1 MKKGKYA
8 KRTPFVKTLAV
19 AMVLVTLI
27 GCAIGGT
34 LAWLTAETQ
43 QVVNTFTVGNIK
55 IDLKETD
62 SKQDTDNNEDTNSY
76 KMIPGWTI
84 TKDPVATVLA
94 NSEDCYLFVKVIES
108 TNAKF
113 SDYMSYDI
121 AEGWE
126 KVPVVDD
133 EGNDVIVDGK
143 AVYEDG
149 VYYRVVKTNTSN
161 QPFGVIKNNTVSVRD
176 AVTETMMEALDGI
189 DAEGKD
195 NTDAAKAEID
205 ARPTLTFQAYAVQL
219 YKNNT
224 EKFEPAEAWAK
235 VAPPASNP

>member
-55 IDLKETD
+55 IELDETNTD
-62 SKQDTDNNEDTNSY
+62 GGEGAPERDTENSY

-94 NSEDCYLFVKVIES
+94 NSEDCYLFVELVEDKGVV
-108 TNAKF
+108 TYKNAAGENVTTKW
-113 SDYMSYDI
+113 SDFLTYRI
-121 AEGWE
+121 ADGWTL
-126 KVPVVDD
+126 
-133 EGNDVIVDGK
+133 VDG
-143 AVYEDG
+143 ETN
-149 VYYRVVKTNTSN
+149 VYYRKVTTNTAD
-161 QPFGVIKNNTVSVRD
+161 QPFDVIKDHTVNVKD
-176 AVTETMMEALDGI
+176 TVTEEMMEALGADTYP
-189 DAEGKD
+189 KL
-195 NTDAAKAEID
+195 NVT
-205 ARPTLTFQAYAVQL
+205 AYAVQL

>member
-8 KRTPFVKTLAV
+8 KKKTSFVKTLAV

-55 IDLKETD
+55 IKLDETNTD
-62 SKQDTDNNEDTNSY
+62 GGEGAPERDTENSY

-94 NSEDCYLFVKVIES
+94 NSEDCYLFVELVEDKGVVTYKNAAGQDVTTKWSDFLTYAIADGWTLVEGE
-108 TNAKF
+108 TN
-113 SDYMSYDI
+113 
-121 AEGWE
+121 
-126 KVPVVDD
+126 
-133 EGNDVIVDGK
+133 
-143 AVYEDG
+143 
-149 VYYRVVKTNTSN
+149 VYYREVTTSTSN
-161 QPFGVIKNNTVSVRD
+161 QSFNVIKDNKVNVLTT
-176 AVTETMMEALDGI
+176 VTEEMME
-189 DAEGKD
+189 
-195 NTDAAKAEID
+195 
-205 ARPTLTFQAYAVQL
+205 TLTEATYPKLNVTAYAVQL

-224 EKFEPAEAWAK
+224 EKFGAAAAWAEVK
-235 VAPPASNP
+235 D

>member
-34 LAWLTAETQ
+34 LAWLTDETQ
-43 QVVNTFTVGNIK
+43 EVVNTFTVGNIK
-55 IDLKETD
+55 IKLDETNVD
-62 SKQDTDNNEDTNSY
+62 DKVTGVIRDTENSY

-94 NSEDCYLFVKVIES
+94 GSEDCYLFVKVTES

-113 SDYMSYDI
+113 SDYMTYEI
-121 AEGWE
+121 AKGWK
-126 KVPVVDD
+126 KVPKVDAD
-133 EGNDVIVDGK
+133 GNEVMADGK
-143 AVYEDG
+143 TVYEDG
-149 VYYRVVKTNTSN
+149 VYYREVTTSTKN
-161 QPFGVIKNNTVSVRD
+161 QPFDVIEGNTVNVLST
-176 AVTETMMEALDGI
+176 VTEEMMEALTADTYP
-189 DAEGKD
+189 KL
-195 NTDAAKAEID
+195 NVT
-205 ARPTLTFQAYAVQL
+205 AYAVQL

-224 EKFEPAEAWAK
+224 EKFGAAAAWAEVK
-235 VAPPASNP
+235 D

>member
-55 IDLKETD
+55 IELDETNTD
-62 SKQDTDNNEDTNSY
+62 GGEGAPERDTENSY

-161 QPFGVIKNNTVSVRD
+161 QPFDVIEGNTVNVLST
-176 AVTETMMEALDGI
+176 VTEEMMEALTADTYP
-189 DAEGKD
+189 KL
-195 NTDAAKAEID
+195 NVT
-205 ARPTLTFQAYAVQL
+205 AYAVQL

>member
-55 IDLKETD
+55 IDLEESD

-113 SDYMSYDI
+113 SDYMTYKI
-121 AEGWE
+121 AEGWN
-126 KVPVVDD
+126 KVPKVDA
-133 EGNDVIVDGK
+133 EGNAVMADGK
-143 AVYEDG
+143 PVYEDG
-149 VYYRVVKTNTSN
+149 VYYREVTTYTADQSFN
-161 QPFGVIKNNTVSVRD
+161 VIEDNTVNVKD
-176 AVTETMMEALDGI
+176 TVTEEMMEALTE
-189 DAEGKD
+189 A
-195 NTDAAKAEID
+195 TY
-205 ARPTLTFQAYAVQL
+205 PTLTFQAYAVQ
-219 YKNNT
+219 YWSSNDVAFT
-224 EKFEPAEAWAK
+224 AAEAWAK

>member
-43 QVVNTFTVGNIK
+43 QVVNTFTVGKVGVN
-55 IDLKETD
+55 LTETNR
-62 SKQDTDNNEDTNSY
+62 TY
-76 KMIPGWTI
+76 KMIPGWYMV
-84 TKDPVATVLA
+84 KDPKASVTVD
-94 NSEDCYLFVKVIES
+94 SEDCYLFVKVTES

-113 SDYMSYDI
+113 SDYMTYEI
-121 AEGWE
+121 AQGWQ
-126 KVPVVDD
+126 KVPKVDSD
-133 EGNDVIVDGK
+133 GNPEFVDGK

-149 VYYRVVKTNTSN
+149 VYYMVFNDS
-161 QPFGVIKNNTVSVRD
+161 D
-176 AVTETMMEALDGI
+176 AG
-189 DAEGKD
+189 AEGKPVKG
-195 NTDAAKAEID
+195 KAYSVLEGD
-205 ARPTLTFQAYAVQL
+205 KVWVNEDVTEAMMESLTTETYPTLTFQAYAVQL

-224 EKFEPAEAWAK
+224 ETFTAAEAWAK